1 MPPKVS
7 KEFIQSL
14 KDAGATDEVVSLFRN
29 TGDEQP
35 TEEPFNLDM
44 PPLQGPT
51 LGLGT
56 KNTGVRSTK
65 GALNSSTVGA
75 LLPYKMGNKNPA
87 AQRIYDNERF
97 RSMVGGDKYEA
108 MSVNERDAAVED
120 MKGDDFKYAGLSK
133 DRQKFFSKPVRRS
146 NTKLGAE
153 GKLGETK
160 EVYSPRREMRRAMR
174 VGDVLRKRGYGDVAK
189 DLVRGS
195 LGGAVAPSIQS
206 PQMREAMYQQNIE
219 AQQLDKAN
227 QDYMR
232 RIMAQKFNED
242 QFKIGGV

>member
-14 KDAGATDEVVSLFRN
+14 KDAGATDEVVSLFTS
-29 TGDEQP
+29 TGGSEEQP
-35 TEEPFNLDM
+35 TKE
-44 PPLQGPT
+44 PT

-56 KNTGVRSTK
+56 KNTGVRSTQ
-65 GALNSSTVGA
+65 GALNSDRGLVPTMNQSKYA
-75 LLPYKMGNKNPA
+75 QSSYDYSRLKNK
-87 AQRIYDNERF
+87 
-97 RSMVGGDKYEA
+97 VGDKNFYA
-108 MSVNERDAAVED
+108 MGSSEEDAAMAK
-120 MKGDDFKYAGLSK
+120 MKGDDFKYQGLSK

>member
-7 KEFIQSL
+7 KEFLKSL
-14 KDAGATDEVVSLFRN
+14 KDAGATDAVIGLFTN
-29 TGDEQP
+29 TGGSEEQP
-35 TEEPFNLDM
+35 TEE
-44 PPLQGPT
+44 PT

-56 KNTGVRSTK
+56 KNTGVRSTQ
-65 GALNSSTVGA
+65 GALPGENVGDGVTQTSA
-75 LLPYKMGNKNPA
+75 SNFKFA
-87 AQRIYDNERF
+87 AQD
-97 RSMVGGDKYEA
+97 
-108 MSVNERDAAVED
+108 
-120 MKGDDFKYAGLSK
+120 K
-133 DRQKFFSKPVRRS
+133 DRQKFFRKPVRRP
-146 NTKLGAE
+146 NRKLGAE

-174 VGDVLRKRGYGDVAK
+174 VGDVLTKRGYGDVAK

-206 PQMREAMYQQNIE
+206 PEMRAAMYQQNIE
-219 AQQLDKAN
+219 AQTLDRAN

-232 RIMAQKFNED
+232 RIMAQKFNQD